1 MTNKKNQ
8 NSFIKQAGILAVA
21 GIVCRLIGSLYRS
34 PLAGIIGDE
43 GNGYYSVAYNIYTI
57 ILLVSSYSIP
67 SAISKIIAQ
76 RLAVGEYK
84 NARRIFLCSLF
95 YVVAAGGIASL
106 FTYFGAGLLVK
117 SEAVPILR
125 IFAPTIFLSGILGVF
140 RGYYQARGTMVQTAI
155 SQVLEQLINA
165 AVSLIAAYFLMDMAA
180 GKGSSAQAIYGASG
194 SALGTGAGVLTAL
207 LFMLFIY
214 LFNRKSTYKGLNY
227 SGDKDNQVLPYGN
240 ILKIIISMVTPVI
253 LSTFIYNFNTTLNQS
268 LYIQSMILKHNY
280 SFKNASTYYGIF
292 SGKAV
297 VISNI
302 PIAIAS
308 AMSSAIIPELSAS
321 FAKGEL
327 NATKQ
332 KITASIRS
340 ALLIAIPSAAGIAAL
355 SEPIVRL
362 LFNQP
367 ESIALT
373 VSLLRGLSLT
383 IIFYALSTITN
394 AVLQAIGQVKL
405 PVINAAAS
413 LALQTIIVLPLLLF
427 TDLKLY
433 SLVIAA
439 FVYSMSMCVLNWI
452 SIRKSLGRDFT
463 LPFVKMFLTPSLI
476 AVIMGILTAVAYEL
490 CNKAF
495 QRNSI
500 SLMIAVVLGVLVYF
514 VGIIITGVLT
524 KEELEHFP
532 LGDKL
537 IRLTRKLCIK
547 LHT

>member
-8 NSFIKQAGILAVA
+8 NSFIKQAGILAIA
-21 GIVCRLIGSLYRS
+21 GILCRLIGSLYRS
-34 PLAGIIGDE
+34 PLASIIGDE

-84 NARRIFLCSLF
+84 NARRIFMCSLF
-95 YVVAAGGIASL
+95 YVIAAGGIASL

-117 SEAVPILR
+117 TEAIPILR

-155 SQVLEQLINA
+155 SQVLEQVINA
-165 AVSLIAAYFLMDMAA
+165 AISLIAAYLLMDMVTT
-180 GKGSSAQAIYGASG
+180 KGASIQAVYGAAG

-214 LFNRKSTYKGLNY
+214 LYNHKSAKEDVKLSN
-227 SGDKDNQVLPYGN
+227 DKSNQVLSYKR
-240 ILKIIISMVTPVI
+240 IFKIIISMVTPVI

-268 LYIQSMILKHNY
+268 LYIQTMMLNHNY
-280 SFKNASTYYGIF
+280 TFKEASTHYGIF
-292 SGKAV
+292 SGKSV
-297 VISNI
+297 VIANI

-308 AMSSAIIPELSAS
+308 AMSSAIIPELSAC
-321 FAKGEL
+321 FARGEL
-327 NATKQ
+327 ENTKQ

-355 SEPIVRL
+355 SKPIVRL

-367 ESIALT
+367 ESVGLT
-373 VSLLRGLSLT
+373 VNLLRGLSLT

-413 LALQTIIVLPLLLF
+413 LALQTTILLPLLLF
-427 TDLKLY
+427 TNLKLY

-439 FVYSMSMCVLNWI
+439 FVYSVSMCVLNWL
-452 SIRKSLGRDFT
+452 SIRKSLNRDFA
-463 LPFVKMFLTPSLI
+463 LPFVKLFLPPSLI
-476 AVIMGILTAVAYEL
+476 AVVMGILTAVVYEL
-490 CNKAF
+490 SNKIIK
-495 QRNSI
+495 RNSI
-500 SLMIAVVLGVLVYF
+500 SLMIAILLGILIYF
-514 VGIIITGVLT
+514 IGIIKTGVVT
-524 KEELEHFP
+524 KGEVETFP
-532 LGDKL
+532 MGDKL
-537 IRLTRKLCIK
+537 IKLAKNLK
-547 LHT
+547 LL